1 MMLRTRPVNELAKTT
16 SPIAMQNRGPAQE
29 TDVHSLCPSQCGWTS
44 GWTDQLLP
52 FQRSA
57 RIDPGPAGL
66 PTRPTAVH
74 ALGDVHATAF
84 NTPSSG
90 EGSTVQLAAL
100 AGAAN
105 HSAIATTMPAIPRAP
120 DMPASLAGEPH
131 ARQGAV
137 LALHVGGQRERPAV
151 TAASI
156 RAEQAKSTRD
166 GRSGRTTRT

>member
-1 MMLRTRPVNELAKTT
+1 MMLRTRPLNELAKTT

-29 TDVHSLCPSQCGWTS
+29 TAVHSLCPCQRGWTS
-44 GWTDQLLP
+44 GWTDQLRP

-74 ALGDVHATAF
+74 AVGDVHATAF
-84 NTPSSG
+84 NTPSFS
-90 EGSTVQLAAL
+90 EGSTVHLAAL

-105 HSAIATTMPAIPRAP
+105 HSAIATTMPPIPRAP
-120 DMPASLAGEPH
+120 DMPASLAGESH

-137 LALHVGGQRERPAV
+137 
-151 TAASI
+151 
-156 RAEQAKSTRD
+156 
-166 GRSGRTTRT
+166 

>member
-1 MMLRTRPVNELAKTT
+1 MMLRTRPLNELAKTT

-29 TDVHSLCPSQCGWTS
+29 TAVHSLCPSQCGWTS

-74 ALGDVHATAF
+74 AVGDVHATAF
-84 NTPSSG
+84 STPSSG

-105 HSAIATTMPAIPRAP
+105 HSAIVTTMPAIPRPP
-120 DMPASLAGEPH
+120 DMPASLANESH
-131 ARQGAV
+131 TRQGAV
-137 LALHVGGQRERPAV
+137 
-151 TAASI
+151 
-156 RAEQAKSTRD
+156 
-166 GRSGRTTRT
+166 